1 MRTLIIAAIFLST
14 VGAASAQPAQTSPIV
29 ESWNGVGYQVGPGGP
44 QSSWDIELTLK
55 TETSGLISYPS
66 LNCKSELTRVQGS
79 SRRIEFT
86 EHITEG
92 DCIDGGRVTINLEGG
107 RLFWF
112 WTKPGVNADASAV
125 LYRGK
130 PVS

>member
-1 MRTLIIAAIFLST
+1 MRTLAIAAIFLS
-14 VGAASAQPAQTSPIV
+14 AAASASAQPAQTSPIV
-29 ESWNGVGYQVGPGGP
+29 ESWTGIGFQVGPEGP
-44 QSSWDIELTLK
+44 QASWDIELTLK
-55 TETSGLISYPS
+55 SETSGLISYPS
-66 LNCKSELTRVQGS
+66 LDCSSELTRVQGS

-92 DCIDGGRVTINLEGG
+92 DCIDGGRISITLEGG

-130 PVS
+130 PVG

>member
-1 MRTLIIAAIFLST
+1 MRTLILATTLLAA
-14 VGAASAQPAQTSPIV
+14 GAASAQPAQTSPIV
-29 ESWNGVGYQVGPGGP
+29 ESWSGIGFQVGPEGP
-44 QSSWDIELTLK
+44 ETSWEIELTLRS
-55 TETSGLISYPS
+55 ESSGVISYPS
-66 LNCKSELTRVQGS
+66 LDCKSELTRVQGA

-92 DCIDGGRVTINLEGG
+92 DCIDGGRISITLERG

-112 WTKPGVNADASAV
+112 WTKAGVDADASAV

-130 PVS
+130 LVS